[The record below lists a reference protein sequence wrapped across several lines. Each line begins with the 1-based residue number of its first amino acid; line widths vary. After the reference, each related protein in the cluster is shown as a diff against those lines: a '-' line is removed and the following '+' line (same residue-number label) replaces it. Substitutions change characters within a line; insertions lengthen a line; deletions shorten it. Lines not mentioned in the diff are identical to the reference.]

1 MKKIKTSVY
10 TIFVELK
17 NQDTHVLLVHGY
29 TGAIDKVTKKVA
41 HFLKENKTFDND
53 NKIISTETFNK
64 LIQRG
69 YITDKSPYEEK
80 ETVKKMAEIFHK
92 RDKSVKNFMFLIAYD
107 CNFRC
112 PYCFENEVSSNGK
125 GWTKRVFTKEFV
137 DKAYDAFNEIE
148 PNTNLHS
155 KKIILYGGE
164 PLLEKNKSIIEYI
177 VDKGSA
183 LGYSFMAITNG
194 YDLDYFEELLSQ
206 DKINQLQISIDG
218 TEEKHNNRR
227 THYLYGESFQKII
240 TNIEI
245 ALKKQINVFIRINTE
260 LNNFEDLKK
269 IKDLFSEKGFYEYKN
284 FSTYSAL
291 VHGEDEINCNTVMK
305 STTNKTVNNQIQN
318 YDYQEDIYKQYIDFD
333 YEEKLFS
340 ADMNIFHDESMNS
353 DDSMKLMNRG
363 KFINKYLEATKEDA
377 SMKLISCQ
385 DFGIRQKIS
394 TALKTKKAVEFRSV
408 FCSAQT
414 GEVIFD
420 PYGDLYS
427 CWETVGN
434 KDYRIGT
441 YLNNVSFDEEELN
454 NWYGRNISTT
464 PACSK
469 CKYAFFC
476 GGGCQ
481 AHALS
486 EGRGYKSPYCDGYPK
501 LFHEVVSDTFINFEP
516 SVTKNNV

>member
-1 MKKIKTSVY
+1 
-10 TIFVELK
+10 
-17 NQDTHVLLVHGY
+17 
-29 TGAIDKVTKKVA
+29 
-41 HFLKENKTFDND
+41 
-53 NKIISTETFNK
+53 
-64 LIQRG
+64 
-69 YITDKSPYEEK
+69 
-80 ETVKKMAEIFHK
+80 
-92 RDKSVKNFMFLIAYD
+92 
-107 CNFRC
+107 
-112 PYCFENEVSSNGK
+112 
-125 GWTKRVFTKEFV
+125 
-137 DKAYDAFNEIE
+137 
-148 PNTNLHS
+148 
-155 KKIILYGGE
+155 
-164 PLLEKNKSIIEYI
+164 
-177 VDKGSA
+177 
-183 LGYSFMAITNG
+183 MAITNG
-194 YDLDYFEELLSQ
+194 FDLDYFEELLSQ

-269 IKDLFSEKGFYEYKN
+269 IKDLFSEKGFYEYRN

-305 STTNKTVNNQIQN
+305 STSNKTVNNQIQN

-469 CKYAFFC
+469 CKYAFLWRW
-476 GGGCQ
+476 
-481 AHALS
+481 LS
-486 EGRGYKSPYCDGYPK
+486 STCFVRRKR
-501 LFHEVVSDTFINFEP
+501 L
-516 SVTKNNV
+516 